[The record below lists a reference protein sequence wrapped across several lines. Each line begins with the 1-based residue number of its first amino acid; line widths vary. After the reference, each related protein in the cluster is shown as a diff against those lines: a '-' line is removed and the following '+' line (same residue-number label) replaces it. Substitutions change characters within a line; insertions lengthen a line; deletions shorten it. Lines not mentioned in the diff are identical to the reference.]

1 MAIIEL
7 QDPLS
12 TEIQSSTIAGTI
24 EALNRVSQALD
35 LNQESVEKA
44 PMNPVSGLDPEDPRR
59 IYQVDNGN
67 RLWLASPT
75 PQIYVNDSEILSS
88 EKDFSI
94 DLIGGSV
101 TFEGSYRPSQSDAIT
116 ASFAHIS
123 PTQVFGGS
131 EILITFSEDF
141 LGQPFTVSGG
151 DDETYSGIVEAG
163 YKSSVRV
170 KSINTTY
177 TISAENI
184 SGERY
189 STEVEIGPYYGR
201 YSAYLASFIA
211 TIRVSIWEPP
221 RGVIARAT
229 LNDYSVSGEAG
240 SDGTVT
246 LSVGKSGNYTV
257 NATYSGANSNSK
269 SVDVSQS
276 GQEYPVSVEF
286 ITLTVTAPEG
296 STITAKNGATTL
308 TDTGGIVKFY
318 LPNTG
323 TWTVSASLGGDST
336 SDSVQCNAYQNYSVE
351 LSYAPPENM
360 NDATWEVLHKYSA
373 TGQLSNYYDVGDGK
387 DVTLNGTVGS
397 LKLTNF
403 VIMAFIMGFNHNA
416 SLEGSNKTHFA
427 LGKISG
433 KMVAFCDSN
442 YDSKTS
448 STAFH
453 MNSSATNS
461 GGWASS
467 YMRKTVLGNSS
478 SPSSPS
484 SNSLMAVLPSDLRAV
499 MQPVTKYTNNKG
511 KSTSS
516 SAVTSTVDYLWIPSE
531 FEWFGDISYG
541 NTYEKNKQKQYDYFA
556 YGNSWGVYKHSSVN
570 TYAYIWS
577 RSATEDLGDSFVRL
591 ESGEYFSQGLRE
603 ANLSQGL
610 FSLFAI

>member
-211 TIRVSIWEPP
+211 TIRVSIRRPP

-442 YDSKTS
+442 HLGYAS
-448 STAFH
+448 SGFV
-453 MNSSATNS
+453 MNTHSTKS

-467 YMRKTVLGNSS
+467 YMRNTVLGNSGT
-478 SPSSPS
+478 PSSPS
-484 SNSLMAVLPSDLRAV
+484 SNSLMAALPADLRAV
-499 MQPVTKYTNNKG
+499 MQSVKKYTDNVG
-511 KSTSS
+511 TSS
-516 SAVTSTVDYLWIPSE
+516 SSSSAITATTDYIWLLAATE
-531 FEWFGDISYG
+531 LYG
-541 NTYEKNKQKQYDYFA
+541 GNPDSVNSNEHSKQSQYDYFKS
-556 YGNSWGVYKHSSVN
+556 GNSKTAYKHDNLGSVGL
-570 TYAYIWS
+570 YWF
-577 RSATEDLGDSFVRL
+577 RSPSYSGGKDFCFNFFSDTLGYEL
-591 ESGEYFSQGLRE
+591 
-603 ANLSQGL
+603 ANVSMGILSC
-610 FSLFAI
+610 FAV